1 MIIFG
6 LELIA
11 TVWDVGLKNTYVLKT
26 TGRFLQ
32 ITGRTFSIFEESFF
46 SMEKI
51 GRRNK
56 KEQENPQK

>member
-11 TVWDVGLKNTYVLKT
+11 TVWDVGLKNNYVLKT

-46 SMEKI
+46 CMEKI

-56 KEQENPQK
+56 K

>member
-6 LELIA
+6 LELIP
-11 TVWDVGLKNTYVLKT
+11 VFWNVGLKNTYVLKA

-32 ITGRTFSIFEESFF
+32 ITGWTFSIFEESFF
-46 SMEKI
+46 CMEKI

-56 KEQENPQK
+56 K